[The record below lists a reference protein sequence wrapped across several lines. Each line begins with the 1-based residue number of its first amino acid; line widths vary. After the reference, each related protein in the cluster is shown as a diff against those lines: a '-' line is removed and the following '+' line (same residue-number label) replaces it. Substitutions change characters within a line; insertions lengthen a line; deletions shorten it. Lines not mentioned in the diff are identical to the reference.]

1 MSKRR
6 ACCSPTDLR
15 SELSGALED
24 ENPGGAAAF
33 REAGCRRRLTVS
45 AARRGLVVGLVA
57 LCAALVGALPAAAQ
71 FGKNKIQYRQFDWKI
86 YHSPHFDVYYY
97 TEEEPLLQKVVSFA
111 ESAYDRLSRE
121 FDYQI
126 KDPTPLIFYAT
137 HSAFEQNNIILNF
150 IPEGIGAF
158 ASPVRNRMVL
168 PVDLPDPELLQLI
181 SHELTHVFQYHVLF
195 EGKLSRSFRTGP
207 PQWLMEGMASYVAK
221 DESARDRMFLRDAVV
236 NDLIPPITRANVS
249 GFFAYRFGHAVFD
262 FIEDRF
268 GKDGFRDFVYEYRNT
283 LGDRVDRA
291 VERAFRLTGEDFDLE
306 FRRWLRRRYL
316 PELVRTGEPADFGKP
331 FRPIEERGEQQD
343 ISPAASPSGD
353 LVAAFTTQKDDVDVV
368 LFDAKKR
375 VQLRNLTKGFSNQ
388 YQYLVAQ
395 ELVLGRKM
403 GRDLSFSPDGNT
415 LALFAKRE
423 RGRSLVLVDVLRGGV
438 RKMIDM
444 DVEQQT
450 APAWSTDGKTVAF
463 SGNLGGRFDIFTV
476 DVDTNE
482 VKNLTQD
489 AVFDGAPVYSPDG
502 KSIVISSVAGGH
514 AKLFRLDLADPAKR
528 TQLTFGDSDDV
539 DAVFS
544 TNGQRI
550 YFTSDRS
557 GSDNIWGLDL
567 PDGKLSQYTNVVTG
581 TFMPTVLASSEG
593 DRLVYS
599 GYWKGQFELY
609 TLDEITP
616 VSAADAA
623 ATSVTEAATK
633 AAAEQAPAL
642 PASADTAAP
651 KSAEELPIFEP
662 EITATI
668 DEANKEKYKG
678 FKLFIED
685 AGAEVGVNSDQSF
698 FSDTYLS
705 MTDYLGN
712 RRMIFRFSS
721 IESFS
726 NFDIAYYSLKG
737 RWNWGARIFDHR
749 TFYIGFEGI
758 NNPTGG
764 RVVRGRAAY
773 KETGGLLSYSYPFD
787 FYHRFEVAGGYMRRD
802 VQYQSFAINE
812 NGEQV
817 FTVVPRKDTFPY
829 VEVGLVGDTTVFAG
843 WGPVSGRRW
852 RIGGSYAPDTGKDQL
867 ALSGDAPGSI
877 LSATVDL
884 DFRQYLQLS
893 ERSNLAFRLFV
904 GASFGNAPQP
914 FYFGGLDTLRGFDFR
929 DFSGDRAAFAN
940 LELRFPLFD
949 FLGNRAFQIR
959 GIRGR
964 IFLDVGGA
972 YYSYSGRDFKF
983 FDSANNR
990 LQDGRAAYGYG
1001 VTFDFLGLQL
1011 NWDFAKQWKFEG
1023 AEPGYQ
1029 TFFWIGTSF

>member
-1 MSKRR
+1 M
-6 ACCSPTDLR
+6 
-15 SELSGALED
+15 
-24 ENPGGAAAF
+24 
-33 REAGCRRRLTVS
+33 
-45 AARRGLVVGLVA
+45 
-57 LCAALVGALPAAAQ
+57 
-71 FGKNKIQYRQFDWKI
+71 
-86 YHSPHFDVYYY
+86 
-97 TEEEPLLQKVVSFA
+97 
-111 ESAYDRLSRE
+111 
-121 FDYQI
+121 
-126 KDPTPLIFYAT
+126 
-137 HSAFEQNNIILNF
+137 
-150 IPEGIGAF
+150 
-158 ASPVRNRMVL
+158 
-168 PVDLPDPELLQLI
+168 
-181 SHELTHVFQYHVLF
+181 
-195 EGKLSRSFRTGP
+195 
-207 PQWLMEGMASYVAK
+207 
-221 DESARDRMFLRDAVV
+221 
-236 NDLIPPITRANVS
+236 
-249 GFFAYRFGHAVFD
+249 
-262 FIEDRF
+262 
-268 GKDGFRDFVYEYRNT
+268 
-283 LGDRVDRA
+283 
-291 VERAFRLTGEDFDLE
+291 
-306 FRRWLRRRYL
+306 
-316 PELVRTGEPADFGKP
+316 
-331 FRPIEERGEQQD
+331 
-343 ISPAASPSGD
+343 
-353 LVAAFTTQKDDVDVV
+353 AAFTTEKDDIDVV

-375 VQLRNLTKGFSNQ
+375 TQLRNLTKGFSNE

-444 DVEQQT
+444 EVEQQS
-450 APAWSTDGKTVAF
+450 APAWSVDGKTVAF
-463 SGNLGGRFDIFTV
+463 SGNLAGRFDIFTV
-476 DVDTNE
+476 DVDSEE

-489 AVFDGAPVYSPDG
+489 AIFDGSPVYSPDG
-502 KSIVISSVAGGH
+502 NSIIVSAVVGGH
-514 AKLFRLDLADPAKR
+514 AKIFRIELADPSKR
-528 TQLTFGDSDDV
+528 TQLTFGDSDEV

-544 TNGQRI
+544 SDGKRL

-567 PDGKLSQYTNVVTG
+567 ADGALQQYTNVVTG
-581 TFMPTVLASSEG
+581 AFMPTVLASTEG

-609 TLDEITP
+609 VMEEVVP
-616 VSAADAA
+616 VPAADAA
-623 ATSVTEAATK
+623 AAAAAAAAVPEAGEPAAEAAPS
-633 AAAEQAPAL
+633 E
-642 PASADTAAP
+642 DTAAP

-668 DEANKEKYKG
+668 DDANKEKYGG

-685 AGAEVGVNSDQSF
+685 AGAQVGVNSDQTF

-712 RRMIFRFSS
+712 RRMLFRFSS

-749 TFYIGFEGI
+749 TFYIGFENVNDLNG
-758 NNPTGG
+758 T

-773 KETGGLLSYSYPFD
+773 KETGGLASLSYPID
-787 FYHRFEVAGGYMRRD
+787 FYHRFEMSGGYMRRD
-802 VQYQSFAINE
+802 IQYQAFALNE
-812 NGEQV
+812 LDEEV
-817 FTVVPRKDTFPY
+817 PIIVPRNDTFPF
-829 VEVGLVGDTTVFAG
+829 VNVGLIGDTTVFAS

-852 RIGGSYAPDTGKDQL
+852 RIGGSYAPDLEKDDL
-867 ALSGDAPGSI
+867 ALSGDEPGSI
-877 LSATVDL
+877 LSATVEL
-884 DFRQYLQLS
+884 DFRQYFQIT
-893 ERSNLAFRLFV
+893 ERSNLAFRLFA

-914 FYFGGLDTLRGFDFR
+914 YYFGGLDTLRGFDFR

-949 FLGNRAFQIR
+949 FLGGPVLQVR

-983 FDSANNR
+983 YDSDTKR
-990 LQDGRAAYGYG
+990 LQDGRAAYGWG
-1001 VTFDFLGLQL
+1001 FTFDFLGLDL

-1023 AEPGYQ
+1023 AEADYQ